1 MAYQKYMFEN
11 LRKSI
16 NGIVNKVNTN
26 NIQNV
31 LFELFNENLLR
42 GKGLLCRAV
51 MKAQMASPN
60 FSHVYAAL
68 IAVVNTKLPDIA
80 RLLINRVLNSFQKSY
95 KSNIK
100 VVCTATTKMI
110 AHLVNQQVLNELI
123 AL

>member
-1 MAYQKYMFEN
+1 
-11 LRKSI
+11 
-16 NGIVNKVNTN
+16 
-26 NIQNV
+26 
-31 LFELFNENLLR
+31 
-42 GKGLLCRAV
+42 
-51 MKAQMASPN
+51 MASPN

-123 AL
+123 ALEILVLFLEDPTEDSVEMAA